1 MRKNV
6 FTVGILG
13 IFTCLLLYFISN
25 PIMPQSNNNKTL
37 KINDQLEFSKI
48 SSELTLLK
56 YNSEVLV
63 TPVIKE
69 FVVNDS
75 KLYLIQNPDEN
86 FLNYSLEDGSN
97 IVLDQSKT
105 YYWIVD
111 LSINQVE
118 GIYTREE
125 FENKFKDLY
134 ETLKFQKLDI

>member
-6 FTVGILG
+6 FAVGIFG

>member
-6 FTVGILG
+6 FAVGILG